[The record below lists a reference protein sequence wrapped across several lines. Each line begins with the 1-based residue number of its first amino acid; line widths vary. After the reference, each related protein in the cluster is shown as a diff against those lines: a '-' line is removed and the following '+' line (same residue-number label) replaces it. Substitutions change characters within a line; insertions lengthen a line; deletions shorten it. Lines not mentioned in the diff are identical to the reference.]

1 MGRLRSKYRSETSQT
16 ETQNL
21 KLNGSREEDA
31 KRLLTNDLFVEA
43 FKVLRE
49 NLTGQWHGSTVHDVE
64 ARESIW
70 LALRLLDRIEVHL
83 SSIVETGEM
92 ARIMEQQH
100 PHI

>member
-1 MGRLRSKYRSETSQT
+1 M
-16 ETQNL
+16 

-31 KRLLTNDLFVEA
+31 KLLLKNDLFVEA

-49 NLTGQWHGSTVHDVE
+49 NLTGQWHGSTVHDVD

-92 ARIMEQQH
+92 ARIMEKQH
-100 PHI
+100 PYI

>member
-1 MGRLRSKYRSETSQT
+1 M
-16 ETQNL
+16 

-49 NLTGQWHGSTVHDVE
+49 NLTGQWNGSAVQDVA

-70 LALRLLDRIEVHL
+70 LALRLLDRIEIHI
-83 SSIVETGEM
+83 SSIIETGEM
-92 ARIMEQQH
+92 ARIMEKQH
-100 PHI
+100 PYI